1 MDLLQRYS
9 AADQDGG
16 SGWREV
22 LDPESGHNYYT
33 NDLTGESSWE
43 APAEY
48 APPADE
54 HTPTRMRGLS
64 VAEKRQMSVSG
75 GQLGLGDHGWQAGT
89 CGGWREALDP
99 ESGHTYFYNDITE
112 ESAWEAPAG
121 YAPPADEAPVRMRG
135 LSVVEKKQL
144 SAHSPRALRG
154 KREANADSG
163 FEGGI
168 ELGEVGGRQALH
180 AEGETKSE

>member
-1 MDLLQRYS
+1 MSLPMGRITSGETTTNPLRDLRCLNGHGNVDSGADSGSGSSSFFKNNSGQDFASS
-9 AADQDGG
+9 ADADKVTGNPG
-16 SGWREV
+16 GWREV
-22 LDPESGHNYYT
+22 LDPESG
-33 NDLTGESSWE
+33 G
-43 APAEY
+43 
-48 APPADE
+48 
-54 HTPTRMRGLS
+54 
-64 VAEKRQMSVSG
+64 
-75 GQLGLGDHGWQAGT
+75 
-89 CGGWREALDP
+89 
-99 ESGHTYFYNDITE
+99 TYFYNDITE

-121 YAPPADEAPVRMRG
+121 YAPPADEAPVRTRG